1 MCLNILDITQEVFRL
16 ETPGG
21 GGFGDQNLKDDSTPP
36 VKRMK
41 VVQPTG
47 SVASYKLMQESV

>member
-1 MCLNILDITQEVFRL
+1 MQDVFHI

-21 GGFGDQNLKDDSTPP
+21 GGFGDPNLKEEHSPP
-36 VKRMK
+36 FKRVKLFES
-41 VVQPTG
+41 TG